1 MVLPL
6 ESFPHAVIT
15 KRIVKTDMLPLLC
28 SPPSDTALLLEM
40 FRGEIVASAAASAAA
55 DIHCIAWENAA
66 NVRGKFG

>member
-6 ESFPHAVIT
+6 ESFPHAHAVIS
-15 KRIVKTDMLPLLC
+15 KRIVKTDMLPLLR
-28 SPPSDTALLLEM
+28 SPSSDTALLLEM
-40 FRGEIVASAAASAAA
+40 FRGETVASAAA

>member
-6 ESFPHAVIT
+6 ESFPHAVIS
-15 KRIVKTDMLPLLC
+15 KRIVKTDMLPLLR
-28 SPPSDTALLLEM
+28 SPSSDTALLLEM
-40 FRGEIVASAAASAAA
+40 FRGEIVASAAA

>member
-1 MVLPL
+1 MMVLPL
-6 ESFPHAVIT
+6 ASCVHALIS
-15 KRIVKTDMLPLLC
+15 KRNAKTDML

-40 FRGEIVASAAASAAA
+40 FRGEIVASAAAATAAA

>member
-6 ESFPHAVIT
+6 ESFRHAVIR
-15 KRIVKTDMLPLLC
+15 KRIVKTDMLPLLR
-28 SPPSDTALLLEM
+28 SPSSDTALLLEM
-40 FRGEIVASAAASAAA
+40 FRGEIVASAAA

>member
-6 ESFPHAVIT
+6 ESFPRAVII
-15 KRIVKTDMLPLLC
+15 KRILKTDMLPLLR

-40 FRGEIVASAAASAAA
+40 FRGEIVASAAA

>member
-40 FRGEIVASAAASAAA
+40 FRGEIVASAAA

-66 NVRGKFG
+66 NVRAKFG